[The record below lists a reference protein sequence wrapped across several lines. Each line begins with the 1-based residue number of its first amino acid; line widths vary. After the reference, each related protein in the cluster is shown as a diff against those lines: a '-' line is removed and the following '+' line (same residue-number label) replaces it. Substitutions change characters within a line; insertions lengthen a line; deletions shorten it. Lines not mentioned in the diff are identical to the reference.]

1 MTAFRVSVQ
10 IGWSYKDR
18 YTEDELLNTV
28 LQCFWALR
36 GIRGLKMGKDRI
48 PFFCLKIWCQRIF
61 RAVVSICCPIHFFSI
76 WGLAS
81 PFVVHSIPFPVHLCG
96 YFSPFAVHFW
106 SVEWIKNGWNMDRKW
121 IWIGVCTVRRILSKT
136 LRASNL
142 LQEKDYSKA
151 KKPSAKA
158 KEFLYASTLHRNFL
172 IQISN
177 NKYANAI
184 LLPSKQDPSTSR
196 LGIFELKSVTKI
208 ILILLCE
215 IWWKWD
221 VTHAV
226 KSRLTNY
233 AVFNVPFLL

>member
-1 MTAFRVSVQ
+1 MPTYIQGSCLH
-10 IGWSYKDR
+10 ILS
-18 YTEDELLNTV
+18 
-28 LQCFWALR
+28 
-36 GIRGLKMGKDRI
+36 I
-48 PFFCLKIWCQRIF
+48 PFLVHLGFGF
-61 RAVVSICCPIHFFSI
+61 SICRPFHFLSI
-76 WGLAS
+76 CGAS
-81 PFVVHSIPFPVHLCG
+81 PFSVHLCG

-184 LLPSKQDPSTSR
+184 PLPNKQDPSTSR

-215 IWWKWD
+215 IWWKRE
-221 VTHAV
+221 VTHSV

-233 AVFNVPFLL
+233 AGFNVPFLL